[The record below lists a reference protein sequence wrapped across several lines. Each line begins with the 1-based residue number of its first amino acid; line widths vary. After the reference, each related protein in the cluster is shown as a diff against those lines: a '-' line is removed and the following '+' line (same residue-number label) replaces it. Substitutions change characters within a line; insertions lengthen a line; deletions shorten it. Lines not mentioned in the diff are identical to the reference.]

1 MMSVVLVANSMHVR
15 TSSYLKYLTSFK
27 HYINSFATLISS
39 FKTLLLPVTTM
50 SEPAINSRKRTAVQ
64 SSSDL
69 PPPRQAKAIR
79 SVSPPLSNISMHR
92 FNYYLAIFAALM
104 FALYT
109 YRLVQWKSDAGGWW
123 NLALGKRQP
132 AVQSTTSTSSGGSDW
147 QTGTAGIKGRAELT
161 VEERINELASAL
173 GMPSKDLASAIAG
186 AIREYVP
193 PATLSSISAHQAG
206 N

>member
-1 MMSVVLVANSMHVR
+1 
-15 TSSYLKYLTSFK
+15 
-27 HYINSFATLISS
+27 
-39 FKTLLLPVTTM
+39 
-50 SEPAINSRKRTAVQ
+50 
-64 SSSDL
+64 
-69 PPPRQAKAIR
+69 
-79 SVSPPLSNISMHR
+79 
-92 FNYYLAIFAALM
+92 M

-206 N
+206 EAISYLVNPDGASASEAESSVGASATKGFKFVASAVGAAVGMDEPPTEMA